1 MGKSSFSFTSLS
13 ADRVGRGLGFK
24 REFSALD
31 GEASC
36 LALYP
41 EIKPLRFSF
50 LRGFRVTLWQLEI
63 YLCLVEVNKNTIL

>member
-13 ADRVGRGLGFK
+13 ADRVGHGLGFK

-36 LALYP
+36 PALYP
-41 EIKPLRFSF
+41 EIKLLRFSF
-50 LRGFRVTLWQLEI
+50 LQVFKVALW
-63 YLCLVEVNKNTIL
+63 ILAAGDLFIPQMK

>member
-1 MGKSSFSFTSLS
+1 MGKSSFSFASLS

-36 LALYP
+36 PALYP

-50 LRGFRVTLWQLEI
+50 LFFEGSESHSGCWRFI
-63 YLCLVEVNKNTIL
+63 YSSKK